1 MTYGLIG
8 IVALIAIF
16 LIVSYNRFIKLRNIV
31 KEAFSTMDVVL
42 KKRFDLIPN
51 LVETVKGYSLHEKET
66 LEGVINARNKVF
78 SATTDEEKLASESLL
93 SQSLKNLF
101 ALSESYPD
109 LKANE
114 NFLSLQETLENI
126 ETEIA
131 SSRKYY
137 NGAVRIYNTALEVFP
152 SNLIAKLF
160 SFKKEPLFE
169 LEDVSERKAIKVSF

>member
-16 LIVSYNRFIKLRNIV
+16 LIVSYNKFIKLRNIV

-66 LEGVINARNKVF
+66 LEGVIKARNQVF

-169 LEDVSERKAIKVSF
+169 LEDVSERKAVKVSF

>member
-8 IVALIAIF
+8 AIALIAIF

-66 LEGVINARNKVF
+66 LEGVIKARNQVF

-160 SFKKEPLFE
+160 SFKKGPLFE
-169 LEDVSERKAIKVSF
+169 LEDVSEREAVKVSF